1 MDVFLLDFQAL
12 PHKSGMVFTF
22 SDIDPVQGYVGPYD
36 ENRPLMP
43 AYRQA
48 LALPYGKELGA
59 FVLSRHAGVGMGL
72 VPGLFDVLFARAVG
86 FGLEMQVA
94 VVQSC
99 SEGLELGS
107 L

>member
-1 MDVFLLDFQAL
+1 M
-12 PHKSGMVFTF
+12 S
-22 SDIDPVQGYVGPYD
+22 
-36 ENRPLMP
+36 
-43 AYRQA
+43 AYRQT
-48 LALPYGKELGA
+48 LALTDGKELGP

-99 SEGLELGS
+99 SEGLELGVAVRLTLFEYALLEAVQS
-107 L
+107 IVGIVVLEDLNHLTFNAF